1 MQLVEGGNKENLFT
15 LEQLHEKLVSF
26 DKTPNKTLAYPK
38 RYLKQMPEEHFKE
51 RIYFTSEER
60 RTDVLC
66 LKDLTASI
74 IREHHYNKED
84 DYKTKINKSAVKLIS
99 KQK

>member
-15 LEQLHEKLVSF
+15 PDQLHEKLVSF
-26 DKTPNKTLAYPK
+26 DKTPDKTLAYPK
-38 RYLKQMPEEHFKE
+38 HVKE
-51 RIYFTSEER
+51 RIYFYSEER

-99 KQK
+99 EQK